1 MIAYYSKKKR
11 ANESKKSN
19 DWRGIIRA
27 IRHEARLQQR
37 IKKRNKYDIYVQLF
51 YWYQHQPNNIY
62 R

>member
-11 ANESKKSN
+11 ANASKKSN

-51 YWYQHQPNNIY
+51 Y
-62 R
+62 